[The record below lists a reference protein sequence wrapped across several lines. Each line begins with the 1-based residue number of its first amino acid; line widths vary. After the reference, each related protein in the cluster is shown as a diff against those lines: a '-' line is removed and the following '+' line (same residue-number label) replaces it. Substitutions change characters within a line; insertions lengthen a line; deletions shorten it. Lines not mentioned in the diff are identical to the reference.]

1 STLMTQHMSTEAR
14 REQIACAALDLLARK
29 GSEGFNIADLAE
41 SVGLVPSAVYR
52 HFEGRED
59 VLGTALDVFRKRV
72 FGLVDAARKES
83 GDPLAALE
91 LLLTRHAM
99 LIESGGAVPHMM
111 ASMNMPGGQAA
122 RRAKTVSIF
131 RGYVAR
137 VEQLVRDGQTS
148 GQVRADID
156 PATAALLFAGMIQ
169 PAALLRHVEGERF
182 DIAAHAAR
190 VWDLFR
196 RAVASD

>member
-1 STLMTQHMSTEAR
+1 MTQRMNTEER
-14 REQIACAALDLLARK
+14 REQMASAALDLLAER

-59 VLGTALDVFRKRV
+59 VLSAALDVFRDRV
-72 FGLVDAARKES
+72 YRLVDAARNEA
-83 GDPLAALE
+83 GDPLTALE
-91 LLLTRHAM
+91 LLLTRHAR
-99 LIESGGAVPHMM
+99 LIESGGAVPHIM
-111 ASMNMPGGQAA
+111 ASINVPDGRAA
-122 RRAKTVSIF
+122 RRSKTEEIF

-137 VEQLVRDGQTS
+137 VEALVRDGQKS
-148 GQVRADID
+148 GHVRSDID
-156 PATAALLFAGMIQ
+156 PTSAALLFAGLIQ
-169 PAALLRHVEGERF
+169 PAVLLRHVEGERF
-182 DIAAHAAR
+182 DITAHVVR

>member
-1 STLMTQHMSTEAR
+1 MSQRMNTEAR
-14 REQIACAALDLLARK
+14 REQMACAALDLLAAR

-41 SVGLVPSAVYR
+41 RVGLVPSAVYR

-59 VLGTALDVFRKRV
+59 VLAAALDVFRDRV
-72 FGLVDAARKES
+72 YALVDAARNEAEN
-83 GDPLAALE
+83 PLMALE
-91 LLLTRHAM
+91 LLLMRHAR
-99 LIESGGAVPHMM
+99 LIESGGAVPLIM
-111 ASMNMPGGQAA
+111 ASMNVPSGRAA
-122 RRAKTVSIF
+122 RRSTTEGIF

-137 VEQLVRDGQTS
+137 VEALVRDGQVS
-148 GQVRADID
+148 GQIRSDVD

-169 PAALLRHVEGERF
+169 PAVQLRHLEGEGF
-182 DIAAHAAR
+182 DINAHVAR

>member
-1 STLMTQHMSTEAR
+1 MSQRMNTEAR
-14 REQIACAALDLLARK
+14 REQMACAALDLLAER

-59 VLGTALDVFRKRV
+59 VLDAALDLFRDRV
-72 FGLVDAARKES
+72 YRLVDAARSEAEN
-83 GDPLAALE
+83 PLLALE
-91 LLLTRHAM
+91 LLLTRHAG
-99 LIESGGAVPHMM
+99 LIESGGAVPHIM
-111 ASMNMPGGQAA
+111 ASMSGPGGHAA
-122 RRAKTVSIF
+122 RRSKTEKIF

-137 VEQLVRDGQTS
+137 VEALVRDGQES
-148 GQVRADID
+148 GQVRPDID
-156 PATAALLFAGMIQ
+156 ATSAALLFAGMIQ
-169 PAALLRHVEGERF
+169 PAALLRHAEGESF
-182 DIAAHAAR
+182 DITAHVAR

>member
-1 STLMTQHMSTEAR
+1 MAIMTQRMNTEAR
-14 REQIACAALDLLARK
+14 REQIACAALNLLAER

-59 VLGTALDVFRKRV
+59 VLDAALDVFRDRV
-72 FGLVDAARKES
+72 YRLVDAARNEA
-83 GDPLAALE
+83 GNPLMALE
-91 LLLTRHAM
+91 LLLTRHAR
-99 LIESGGAVPHMM
+99 LIESGGAVPHII
-111 ASMNMPGGQAA
+111 ASMSAPEGHTA
-122 RRAKTVSIF
+122 RRAKTERIF

-137 VEQLVRDGQTS
+137 VEALVRS
-148 GQVRADID
+148 GQESGQIRSDID
-156 PATAALLFAGMIQ
+156 SITAALLFAGMIQ

-182 DIAAHAAR
+182 DINAHVAR

-196 RAVASD
+196 RAVARD